1 MSEAIFPQDVFQL
14 CFMYNGRFGVVKPFK
29 IGYPEWPFKM
39 DNAMNTI

>member
-1 MSEAIFPQDVFQL
+1 
-14 CFMYNGRFGVVKPFK
+14 MYNGKDFRFGVVKPFQ